1 MNPISILPAHFK
13 FAYRGF
19 REQGGS
25 KHNQVDRES
34 SVQRSGLPV
43 IFITARYDEGIRNLA
58 LSQGAAGFLHRP
70 FDAADLLSA
79 IELALVTPAEE

>member
-19 REQGGS
+19 REQGGW

-34 SVQRSGLPV
+34 RVQRSGLPV
-43 IFITARYDEGIRNLA
+43 IFITAHDNEE
-58 LSQGAAGFLHRP
+58 
-70 FDAADLLSA
+70 
-79 IELALVTPAEE
+79 IEI